1 MGFLAPWFLVG
12 AVALGLPVYLH
23 LLRQHK
29 TTPRPFSSLMFFER
43 RVQSSI
49 KHRRLKYRVLF
60 ALRALLFALIV
71 LAFARPVIES
81 TGIASAHN
89 GRVLALLLDDSFSMR
104 QGDRFAHAKQDAINV
119 VNGMHAADRAQVI
132 AFGGP
137 TRLLTNLTSDRT
149 ALQSAIQSLAP
160 GDGAS
165 SYAEVARSVRSLA
178 QSSKSPV
185 EAHLFSDMQKTSAP
199 GNFADLQLPQGTQ
212 LVPHPDADRS
222 IPNFAVENVI
232 APRRVFIPK
241 SGRVQATIV
250 SYSDKDAVRQ
260 ATLVLNNHL
269 AETKSVPIAAGGRA
283 TVDFTGL
290 DAPFGLN
297 RGEVRIDSADS
308 FPEDDHFYFA
318 VERSD
323 PAPAL
328 FVHDP
333 GDTRSAL
340 YFQTALSSSNQPAF
354 TLTTTTYAQAAST
367 SLDRFAFVVLSDPGY
382 PPGFEDAVRKYVNH
396 GGSALILLGRHA
408 NGPSRQ
414 GGYASVS
421 QVDATH
427 PALHIASRWDGIRF
441 FRTASIQPG
450 AARVLLRLDDGNP
463 LLIEQPQGEGR
474 SMIFASSLDNL
485 DNDLPVHPLFVPF
498 IQQLTDYLG
507 RVESAT
513 GNYTAGAFYDLRS
526 SATQAEAPIEVT
538 GPHGERVLS
547 LSESTRARTLP
558 LEQRGFYDIRRQ
570 NGRHELAAVNPDRRE
585 SDFTILPADTL
596 ALWKNT
602 GNDTRVAGTGG
613 EATQQKNELWWWVL
627 LCALALAIAESV
639 LGNRHLEVKEG
650 T

>member
-1 MGFLAPWFLVG
+1 LG

-81 TGIASAHN
+81 TGIASAHD
-89 GRVLALLLDDSFSMR
+89 GRVLALLIDDSFSMR
-104 QGDRFAHAKQDAINV
+104 QGSRFERAKQDAIQV
-119 VNGMHAADRAQVI
+119 IRGMRAADRAQLI

-137 TRLLTNLTSDRT
+137 TRLLTNLIGDRG
-149 ALQSAIQSLAP
+149 ALQSAVQSLPP

-165 SYAEVARSVRSLA
+165 SYAEAARAVRSLA

-199 GNFADLQLPQGTQ
+199 GNFADLRLPEGTR
-212 LVPHPDADRS
+212 LIPHAAADGS

-232 APRRVFIPK
+232 APRRLFNPK

-250 SYSDKDAVRQ
+250 SYSDKDAVKQ
-260 ATLVLNNHL
+260 ATLVFNGHVV
-269 AETKSVPIAAGGRA
+269 ETKSVPIAAGARA
-283 TVDFTGL
+283 TVDFTGV

-297 RGEVRIDSADS
+297 RGEVRIDASDP
-308 FPEDDHFYFA
+308 FPQDDHFYFA

-328 FVHDP
+328 FVHDASDP
-333 GDTRSAL
+333 RSAL
-340 YFQTALSSSNQPAF
+340 YFETALAASSQPAF
-354 TLTTTTYAQAAST
+354 TLATTTYAQAATT
-367 SLDRFAFVVLSDPGY
+367 SLDRFAFIVLSDPGVS
-382 PPGFEDAVRKYVNH
+382 PGFADAVRKYVNH
-396 GGSALILLGRHA
+396 GGSVLVLEGRHT
-408 NGPSRQ
+408 NGQLRE
-414 GGYASVS
+414 GNFASVS
-421 QVDATH
+421 QVDSTH
-427 PALHIASRWDGIRF
+427 PALRSASRWDGICF
-441 FRTASIQPG
+441 FRTASINPG
-450 AARVLLRLDDGNP
+450 TARVLLRLDDGNP

-474 SMIFASSLDNL
+474 TMTFASSLDNL

-513 GNYTAGAFYDLRS
+513 GNYTAAAFYDLRPG
-526 SATQAEAPIEVT
+526 AAQAEAPIEVT

-547 LSESTRARTLP
+547 LSESTRVRSLP
-558 LEQRGFYDIRRQ
+558 LEEQGFYDIRRQ

-585 SDFTILPADTL
+585 SDFTVLPADTL

-602 GNDTRVAGTGG
+602 GDDTRAAGNGT
-613 EATQQKNELWWWVL
+613 ESTQQKNELWWWVL

-639 LGNRHLEVKEG
+639 LGNRHLEMKEG
-650 T
+650 TS